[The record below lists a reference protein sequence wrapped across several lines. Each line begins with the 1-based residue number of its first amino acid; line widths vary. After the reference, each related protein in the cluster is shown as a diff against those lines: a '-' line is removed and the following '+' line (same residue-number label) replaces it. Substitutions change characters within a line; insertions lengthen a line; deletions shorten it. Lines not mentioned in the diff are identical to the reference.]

1 MYVSIDRDNMRFLHK
16 HEDHRVVAELAHIE
30 APHVS
35 LLVTPYDHS
44 SFLRDFTDMELKMLY
59 RNTTGVD
66 HTGFNG
72 DALRA
77 IIQELADRLPVSD
90 VVKSEVEHQAS
101 LLQDGDHDRYKYVK
115 GSNRPARQNDLFE
128 PTPLTATRNDNEEVI
143 AAAVRLRPAAPRASG
158 ASTVAPASS
167 AARPARPAAAPRA
180 ATGAP
185 RASGVREKIW
195 AVADRMWEEAG
206 KPIEKSTVLALRKDI
221 MNALEQDGVKRTS
234 SSNEL
239 GNWQK
244 ARIA

>member
-1 MYVSIDRDNMRFLHK
+1 MYVSLDMQNMRIVHK
-16 HEDHRVVAELAHIE
+16 HSSVNAVCGLVHIE
-30 APHVS
+30 LPDVAVNVCPIDMTVKHK
-35 LLVTPYDHS
+35 
-44 SFLRDFTDMELKMLY
+44 TDMEIKMLF
-59 RNTTGVD
+59 RSCFPGQAD
-66 HTGFNG
+66 HM
-72 DALRA
+72 
-77 IIQELADRLPVSD
+77 PVSEMKTKILQFAEEFPVTD
-90 VVKSEVEHQAS
+90 LDELEVKRQADS
-101 LLQDGDHDRYKYVK
+101 IRDGDKKAYKYVK
-115 GSNRPARQNDLFE
+115 GSFRASRPAELFAD
-128 PTPLTATRNDNEEVI
+128 ATGD
-143 AAAVRLRPAAPRASG
+143 AVRAG
-158 ASTVAPASS
+158 ATVPASS

>member
-1 MYVSIDRDNMRFLHK
+1 MYVSLDMQNMRIVHK
-16 HEDHRVVAELAHIE
+16 HSSVNAVCGLVHIE
-30 APHVS
+30 LPDVAVNVCPIDMTVKHK
-35 LLVTPYDHS
+35 
-44 SFLRDFTDMELKMLY
+44 TDLEIKMLF
-59 RNTTGVD
+59 RSCFPGQAD
-66 HTGFNG
+66 HM
-72 DALRA
+72 
-77 IIQELADRLPVSD
+77 PVSEMKSKILQFAEEFPVTD
-90 VVKSEVEHQAS
+90 LDELEVKRQADS
-101 LLQDGDHDRYKYVK
+101 IRDGDKKAYKYVK
-115 GSNRPARQNDLFE
+115 GSFRASRPAELFAD
-128 PTPLTATRNDNEEVI
+128 ATGD
-143 AAAVRLRPAAPRASG
+143 AARAS
-158 ASTVAPASS
+158 ATVPASS
-167 AARPARPAAAPRA
+167 AARPVRPAAAPRA

>member
-1 MYVSIDRDNMRFLHK
+1 MYVSLDMQNMRIVHK
-16 HEDHRVVAELAHIE
+16 HSSVNAVCGLVHIE
-30 APHVS
+30 LPDVAVNVCPIDMTVKHK
-35 LLVTPYDHS
+35 
-44 SFLRDFTDMELKMLY
+44 TDLEIKMLF
-59 RNTTGVD
+59 RSCFPGQAD
-66 HTGFNG
+66 HM
-72 DALRA
+72 
-77 IIQELADRLPVSD
+77 PVSEMKSKILQFAEEFPVTD
-90 VVKSEVEHQAS
+90 LDELEVKRQADS
-101 LLQDGDHDRYKYVK
+101 IRDGDKKAYKYVK
-115 GSNRPARQNDLFE
+115 GSFRASRPAELFAD
-128 PTPLTATRNDNEEVI
+128 ATGD
-143 AAAVRLRPAAPRASG
+143 AVRAG
-158 ASTVAPASS
+158 ATVPASS
-167 AARPARPAAAPRA
+167 AARPAAAPRA

>member
-1 MYVSIDRDNMRFLHK
+1 MYVSLDMQNMRIVHK
-16 HEDHRVVAELAHIE
+16 HSSVNAVCGLVHIE
-30 APHVS
+30 LPDVAVNVCPIDMTVKHK
-35 LLVTPYDHS
+35 
-44 SFLRDFTDMELKMLY
+44 TDLEIKMLF
-59 RNTTGVD
+59 RSCFPGQAD
-66 HTGFNG
+66 HM
-72 DALRA
+72 
-77 IIQELADRLPVSD
+77 PVSEMKSKILQFAEEFPVTD
-90 VVKSEVEHQAS
+90 LDELEVKRQADS
-101 LLQDGDHDRYKYVK
+101 IRDGDKKAYKYVK
-115 GSNRPARQNDLFE
+115 GSFRASRPAELFAD
-128 PTPLTATRNDNEEVI
+128 ATGD
-143 AAAVRLRPAAPRASG
+143 AVRAG
-158 ASTVAPASS
+158 ATVPASS

-195 AVADRMWEEAG
+195 AAADRMWEEAG

>member
-1 MYVSIDRDNMRFLHK
+1 MYVSLDMQNMRIVHK
-16 HEDHRVVAELAHIE
+16 HSSVNAVCGLVHIE
-30 APHVS
+30 LPDVAVNVCPIDMTVKHK
-35 LLVTPYDHS
+35 
-44 SFLRDFTDMELKMLY
+44 TDLEIKMLF
-59 RNTTGVD
+59 RSCFPGQAD
-66 HTGFNG
+66 HM
-72 DALRA
+72 
-77 IIQELADRLPVSD
+77 PVSEMKSKILQFAEEFPVTD
-90 VVKSEVEHQAS
+90 LDELEVKRQADS
-101 LLQDGDHDRYKYVK
+101 IRDGDKKAYKYVK
-115 GSNRPARQNDLFE
+115 GSFRASRPAKLFAD
-128 PTPLTATRNDNEEVI
+128 ATGD
-143 AAAVRLRPAAPRASG
+143 AARAS
-158 ASTVAPASS
+158 ATVPASS